1 MRGDLLALTPEDL
14 ELYSN
19 RGTVRRALS
28 EIENGEPALSKFTEL
43 ENSLTFEWSDQV
55 TCNFDATVD
64 FRKSNCSCSSITICR
79 HLIRS
84 VLYYQSI
91 HQGSGEK
98 STTTEEARP
107 TSTVREG
114 GNLTVENQA
123 PIQPTSDTSV
133 ETLQESWWPGEISD
147 QSIIQSAKKAMIKQ
161 AEALFMEGQI
171 AKVTGGPK
179 PRINFL
185 SLAHTVR
192 FLVSGDIRY
201 AVCDCSDEAPCS
213 HAILAV
219 KCFRLVE
226 AKEESQ
232 LIETVVKEK
241 PPTDSLN
248 YIETCLN
255 SFLNHGLNS
264 SNKESIRLLTLAKQH
279 SDQAHHYF
287 ISELLEDLLQYR
299 EQLILGDASIAPE
312 LLSTKLGELL
322 ARIDAAR
329 YREGTKPLPLALI
342 LGGKWNAPQAV
353 KKISLTSL
361 GSTAVQ
367 LRKQTTLTCY
377 AIDNRTG
384 QLCRIEK
391 VSNNSTANQTSFE
404 ELARKPTIKSNSIA
418 DLAAANLLITGA
430 KMSPSRILTI
440 GRSPIVVNPHD
451 YNWASLPASIFHNDF
466 TELESTIEGE
476 HPSFLTDKSSQ
487 TSLKVAKIT
496 ACHQKRF
503 DYAEHSLVASCED
516 QFGHVAMLKLG
527 YRSRAAKG
535 FELATQALSN
545 ISFELRYIA
554 GFWGYEG
561 TKLTVHPITLVF
573 ENAGSR
579 IALQPAVAKTFNWP
593 EDKTHSNQPLETS
606 QSANLYSD
614 ILPSVETLR
623 QIGMIVSKGLLRID
637 NRDIQVLKEL
647 LQDCDRCCSKLLYRA
662 IAKVINIYEKAERSL
677 YDEETELNKSIK
689 ELLLV
694 CFVINQ
700 ESSTL

>member
-1 MRGDLLALTPEDL
+1 MRNDLLALTQEDL

-43 ENSLTFEWSDQV
+43 EDSLTFEWSDQV
-55 TCNFDATVD
+55 TCIFDAKVD
-64 FRKSNCSCSSITICR
+64 LRKSNCSCSSITICR

-84 VLYYQSI
+84 VLHYQTIRWS
-91 HQGSGEK
+91 SSAKE
-98 STTTEEARP
+98 TTT
-107 TSTVREG
+107 VD
-114 GNLTVENQA
+114 V
-123 PIQPTSDTSV
+123 PIQPIAENSQQG
-133 ETLQESWWPGEISD
+133 LQQPWWPGEISD
-147 QSIIQSAKKAMIKQ
+147 QSIAQCAKKAMIKQ
-161 AEALFMEGQI
+161 AEVLFAEGQI
-171 AKVTGGPK
+171 ATVSGGSK

-201 AVCDCSDEAPCS
+201 AVCDCNDEAPCA

-226 AKEESQ
+226 AKENSQ
-232 LIETVVKEK
+232 LIETVIKEK

-248 YIETCLN
+248 VIEACLN
-255 SFLNHGLNS
+255 SFLNHGLDS

-279 SDQAHHYF
+279 SDQLHHYF

-299 EQLILGDASIAPE
+299 EQLLLGDASMAPE

-329 YREGTKPLPLALI
+329 YRQGPKPLPLALV

-367 LRKQTTLTCY
+367 LRKQTVLTCY
-377 AIDNRTG
+377 AIDSRTG

-391 VSNNSTANQTSFE
+391 VYNNNAASQTSFE
-404 ELARKPTIKSNSIA
+404 ELARKPIIKSNSIA
-418 DLAAANLLITGA
+418 DLAAANLLVTGA
-430 KMSPSRILTI
+430 KLSPSRILTI
-440 GRSPIVVNPHD
+440 GRSPLVVNPHD
-451 YNWASLPASIFHNDF
+451 YNWASLPASIFHTDF
-466 TELESTIEGE
+466 TELESTLEGE
-476 HPSFLTDKSSQ
+476 HPSFLTDKSLQS
-487 TSLKVAKIT
+487 SLKVAKIN

-503 DYAEHSLVASCED
+503 DYAEQSLVASCED
-516 QFGHVAMLKLG
+516 QFGHLAMLKLG
-527 YRSRAAKG
+527 YRSRAARG
-535 FELATQALSN
+535 FELATQALSSN
-545 ISFELRYIA
+545 NFELRYIA
-554 GFWGYEG
+554 GFWGYAG

-579 IALQPAVAKTFNWP
+579 LALQPAVARTFNWP
-593 EDKTHSNQPLETS
+593 EANKNNNHALETS
-606 QSANLYSD
+606 QSTNLNSD

-623 QIGMIVSKGLLRID
+623 QVGVIVSKGLLRID
-637 NRDIQVLKEL
+637 SRNIQVLKEL
-647 LQDCDRCCSKLLYRA
+647 LQECDMCCSKLLHRA
-662 IAKVINIYEKAERSL
+662 IEKVINIYEQSEQSFI
-677 YDEETELNKSIK
+677 DGETELNKSIK

-700 ESSTL
+700 ESSTYQSN

>member
-1 MRGDLLALTPEDL
+1 MRRDLLALTQEDL

-28 EIENGEPALSKFTEL
+28 EIENGEPALLKFTEL
-43 ENSLTFEWSDQV
+43 EDSLTFEWSDQV
-55 TCNFDATVD
+55 TCNFDAKVEL
-64 FRKSNCSCSSITICR
+64 RKSICSCSSITICR

-84 VLYYQSI
+84 VLHYQAFNRS
-91 HQGSGEK
+91 SSEK
-98 STTTEEARP
+98 STTVEEA
-107 TSTVREG
+107 SA
-114 GNLTVENQA
+114 NLSVDSQA
-123 PIQPTSDTSV
+123 SDQPTSNTSV
-133 ETLQESWWPGEISD
+133 QALQQSWWPGEISD
-147 QSIIQSAKKAMIKQ
+147 QSIIQCAKKAIIKQ
-161 AEALFMEGQI
+161 AETLFTDGQI
-171 AKVTGGPK
+171 AKVTGGSK

-192 FLVSGDIRY
+192 FLVNGDIRY

-213 HAILAV
+213 HSILAV

-248 YIETCLN
+248 VIETCLS
-255 SFLNHGLNS
+255 SFLNHGLES
-264 SNKESIRLLTLAKQH
+264 TNKESIRLLTLAKQ
-279 SDQAHHYF
+279 QCEQTHHYF

-299 EQLILGDASIAPE
+299 EQLIRGDASIAPE

-329 YREGTKPLPLALI
+329 YREGAKPLPLALI

-361 GSTAVQ
+361 GCTAVQ
-367 LRKQTTLTCY
+367 LRKQTILTCY
-377 AIDNRTG
+377 AIDSRTG

-391 VSNNSTANQTSFE
+391 VHNNITANQTSFE
-404 ELARKPTIKSNSIA
+404 ELARKPIIKSNSIA

-430 KMSPSRILTI
+430 KLSPSRILTI

-451 YNWASLPASIFHNDF
+451 YNWTSLPASIFHNDF
-466 TELESTIEGE
+466 TELESTIAGE

-487 TSLKVAKIT
+487 SSLKVAKIT
-496 ACHQKRF
+496 ACQQKCF
-503 DYAEHSLVASCED
+503 DYAEQSLVASCED
-516 QFGHVAMLKLG
+516 QFGHIALLKLG

-535 FELATQALSN
+535 FELAMQALSSS
-545 ISFELRYIA
+545 SFELRYIA
-554 GFWGYEG
+554 GFWGYAG
-561 TKLTVHPITLVF
+561 TKLTVHPMTLVF
-573 ENAGSR
+573 ENASSR
-579 IALQPAVAKTFNWP
+579 IAIQPAVARTFNWP
-593 EDKTHSNQPLETS
+593 EEKMQSNQPLDTS
-606 QSANLYSD
+606 QSADLCSD

-623 QIGMIVSKGLLRID
+623 QVGMIVTKGLLRID
-637 NRDIQVLKEL
+637 SRDIQVLKEL
-647 LQDCDRCCSKLLYRA
+647 LQDCDSCCSKLLYRA
-662 IAKVINIYEKAERSL
+662 IAKVINIYEKAEQSVT
-677 YDEETELNKSIK
+677 DEEAELNKSIK